1 MRWCGLRE
9 AKMTLVEMYSFSTS
23 KAGGASP
30 NGNGGSLVSSTSS
43 SSGGSSAASTSSVV
57 GEPTVSSASSALPS
71 AMQSMV
77 VAAASTPEL
86 TTGGPG
92 DRSPSLVVSSAAVTS
107 TPTALA
113 ITSVV
118 TALQQQSTASSVASA
133 ALSPRSDQI
142 VPKVGG
148 PSPNSSSSV
157 CSNGSSTS
165 SSMFP
170 EVFKLDDMLDLEQVG
185 NGALS
190 ENGSTGGDYQ
200 LEHGS
205 LSDLMEQ
212 DCTLCQNKFTS
223 PRVLSCLHVFCESC
237 LDKQLADG
245 GSEKNVDAGSGSTLV
260 CTICKQTTA
269 VGPKG
274 AAGLHQD
281 YILSNVLDLS
291 TIEPALLACTSCKSK
306 EMAVSRC
313 NDCANFLCASCEY
326 AHQHMRCFEDHKVV
340 QLEELRKS
348 AEKVAIHK
356 PLYCTVHALEHLKYY
371 CFSCQT
377 PVCNECL
384 IGEHKGNDH
393 NYHNISE
400 AEKPIRLELECSM
413 REAKSKIEYCNQAT
427 SKLESS
433 LHDLQSQYETARGLI
448 NESFQSFK
456 AVLEQCCEN
465 ALKNL
470 EKLHS
475 ERELKI
481 MDLYDNVAKSV
492 EKIEV
497 ATKYARKVL
506 DQANG
511 PELLSLKSMIG
522 AQLSQVMGTAPKV
535 DVNFSLEFQS
545 NYEKFEQLVPE
556 LFGKFRTESSLPPV
570 SANETTPPP
579 TLPGVPIMVPDGAG
593 VHHAPVNGGCGLTQG
608 PLTASVTASSPISL
622 PTSMQ
627 SSFDGDISTLGTNYM
642 LPNVLTPEPPVV
654 GGGGGV
660 GGGVPGATIP
670 GGSNPLGGGG
680 GGAPSPGVVVG
691 AGPTS
696 LPGLTSIAEY
706 NLHRL
711 ANLAGETSGTDMTD
725 SIVPV
730 SNPTVVPSSSVAPG
744 GGATP
749 NFTLADLI
757 SGNQHAIQALAKY
770 SMGGQD
776 MTNGSMLTPHP
787 SLDSVSMMNDF
798 PGVLPGA
805 TSPILPVPPN
815 MPNLDG
821 PGGMNGGGGSDMTM
835 SRFQPSMCV
844 NGRTKATPMQIR
856 TKFGSLG
863 QTKGQFNSPHGFCLG
878 VDEEIVVADTNNH
891 RIEIFEK
898 NGTFKFSFGVP
909 GKEEGQLFYPRKVAV
924 MRTSAKFVVCDRGN
938 ERSRMQIFSKNGHFI
953 KKIAIRYIDIV
964 AGLAVTNKG
973 LIVAVDSVSPTV
985 FIICEDGN
993 LIHWFDCSDFMRE
1006 PSDIAINGTDFFV
1019 CDFKGHCV
1027 AVFSEEGTFK
1037 YRIGSEKITCFPN
1050 GIDISDAGDVL
1061 IGDSHGNRFH
1071 VACYSKDGQ
1080 LQSEFECPYVKVS
1093 RCCGLKI
1100 TSEGYVV
1107 TLAKNNHHVLVLNTL
1122 YIQ

>member
-1 MRWCGLRE
+1 
-9 AKMTLVEMYSFSTS
+9 MYSFSTS
-23 KAGGASP
+23 KSGASA
-30 NGNGGSLVSSTSS
+30 NGSGSSLVSSTTS
-43 SSGGSSAASTSSVV
+43 SSGGSSAVSAASVVV
-57 GEPTVSSASSALPS
+57 GEVPVSSTSASAAPS
-71 AMQSMV
+71 TVQSMV
-77 VAAASTPEL
+77 VSVAATASPEL
-86 TTGGPG
+86 VAAGVAV
-92 DRSPSLVVSSAAVTS
+92 DRTASGVSAVPSAVTS
-107 TPTALA
+107 TTHANA
-113 ITSVV
+113 SAGTI
-118 TALQQQSTASSVASA
+118 LQQTPPSGAVSV
-133 ALSPRSDQI
+133 SPRSEQL
-142 VPKVGG
+142 VPKLVGG

-165 SSMFP
+165 SSGSGMFP
-170 EVFKLDDMLDLEQVG
+170 EVFKLEDMLDLENVG

-190 ENGSTGGDYQ
+190 ENGSTGGDFQ
-200 LEHGS
+200 LDNGS

-212 DCTLCQNKFTS
+212 DCTLCKNKFTS

-237 LDKQLADG
+237 LDKLLSD
-245 GSEKNVDAGSGSTLV
+245 GSGDKSLEGGIGNTIV
-260 CTICKQTTA
+260 CTICKQTTPI
-269 VGPKG
+269 GPKG

-306 EMAVSRC
+306 EMAISRC
-313 NDCANFLCASCEY
+313 NDCANFLCDSCEY

-340 QLEELRKS
+340 QLEDLRKS
-348 AEKVAIHK
+348 SEKVAIHK
-356 PLYCTVHALEHLKYY
+356 PLYCSVHATENLKYY
-371 CFSCQT
+371 CFNCST

-393 NYHNISE
+393 NYHIISE
-400 AEKPIRLELECSM
+400 AEKPMRQELECSM
-413 REAKSKIEYCNQAT
+413 REAKSKIECCNQAT
-427 SKLESS
+427 TKLESS

-456 AVLEQCCEN
+456 AVLEQCREN

-481 MDLYDNVAKSV
+481 MDMYENVAKSV

-497 ATKYARKVL
+497 ATRYARKVL

-511 PELLSLKSMIG
+511 PELLSLKSMIC
-522 AQLSQVMGTAPKV
+522 AQLNQVMGTAPKG
-535 DVNFSLEFQS
+535 DAKFSIEFHS
-545 NYEKFEQLVPE
+545 NYEKFEQLVPD
-556 LFGKFRTESSLPPV
+556 LFGKFRTESCLPA
-570 SANETTPPP
+570 SMNETTPSP
-579 TLPGVPIMVPDGAG
+579 TLPGVPIMVSDA
-593 VHHAPVNGGCGLTQG
+593 HHQPASGSCGLSQG

-627 SSFDGDISTLGTNYM
+627 SSFDGDISTLGTTYM
-642 LPNVLTPEPPVV
+642 LPNVLTPEPVA
-654 GGGGGV
+654 
-660 GGGVPGATIP
+660 GAGTIS
-670 GGSNPLGGGG
+670 GASNPLS
-680 GGAPSPGVVVG
+680 GGAPSPNVVVG
-691 AGPTS
+691 AGPPT
-696 LPGLTSIAEY
+696 LPGLSSIAEY

-711 ANLAGETSGTDMTD
+711 ANLAGETSANDMTD

-730 SNPTVVPSSSVAPG
+730 VNSSPATGPAA
-744 GGATP
+744 GATP

-776 MTNGSMLTPHP
+776 MAGNGSMLTPHP
-787 SLDSVSMMNDF
+787 SLDSVPMMNDF
-798 PGVLPGA
+798 PGVLPGS

-815 MPNLDG
+815 MSNIDG
-821 PGGMNGGGGSDMTM
+821 AGMNGAGGDMAM
-835 SRFQPSMCV
+835 SRFQPSVCV

-1027 AVFSEEGTFK
+1027 AVFGEDGTFK

-1071 VACYSKDGQ
+1071 VACYSKDGH

>member
-1 MRWCGLRE
+1 M
-9 AKMTLVEMYSFSTS
+9 V
-23 KAGGASP
+23 
-30 NGNGGSLVSSTSS
+30 VS
-43 SSGGSSAASTSSVV
+43 
-57 GEPTVSSASSALPS
+57 
-71 AMQSMV
+71 
-77 VAAASTPEL
+77 VAAAASPEL
-86 TTGGPG
+86 VAAGVAVERTASGV
-92 DRSPSLVVSSAAVTS
+92 SAVPSAVTS
-107 TPTALA
+107 TTHANA
-113 ITSVV
+113 SAGTI
-118 TALQQQSTASSVASA
+118 LQQTPPSGAVSV
-133 ALSPRSDQI
+133 SPRSEQL
-142 VPKVGG
+142 VPKLVGG

-165 SSMFP
+165 SSGSGMFP
-170 EVFKLDDMLDLEQVG
+170 EVFKLEDMLDLENVG

-190 ENGSTGGDYQ
+190 ENGSTGGDFQ
-200 LEHGS
+200 LDNGS

-212 DCTLCQNKFTS
+212 DCTLCKNKFTS

-237 LDKQLADG
+237 LDKLLSDG
-245 GSEKNVDAGSGSTLV
+245 SSDKNLEGGIGNTIV
-260 CTICKQTTA
+260 CTICKQTTPI
-269 VGPKG
+269 GPKG

-306 EMAVSRC
+306 EMAISRC
-313 NDCANFLCASCEY
+313 NDCANFLCDSCEY

-340 QLEELRKS
+340 QLEDLRKS
-348 AEKVAIHK
+348 SEKVAIHK
-356 PLYCTVHALEHLKYY
+356 PLYCSVHATENLKYY
-371 CFSCQT
+371 CFNCST

-393 NYHNISE
+393 NYHIISE
-400 AEKPIRLELECSM
+400 AEKPMRQELECSM
-413 REAKSKIEYCNQAT
+413 REAKSKIECCNQAT
-427 SKLESS
+427 TKLESS

-456 AVLEQCCEN
+456 AVLEQCREN

-481 MDLYDNVAKSV
+481 MDMYENVAKSV

-497 ATKYARKVL
+497 ATRYARKVL

-511 PELLSLKSMIG
+511 PELLSLKSMIC
-522 AQLSQVMGTAPKV
+522 AQLNQVMGTAPKG
-535 DVNFSLEFQS
+535 DAKFSIEFHS
-545 NYEKFEQLVPE
+545 NYEKFEQLVPD
-556 LFGKFRTESSLPPV
+556 LFGKFRTESCLPA
-570 SANETTPPP
+570 SMNETTPSP
-579 TLPGVPIMVPDGAG
+579 TLPGVPIMVSDA
-593 VHHAPVNGGCGLTQG
+593 HHQPASGSCGLSQG

-627 SSFDGDISTLGTNYM
+627 SSFDGDISTLGTTYM
-642 LPNVLTPEPPVV
+642 LPNVLTPEPVA
-654 GGGGGV
+654 
-660 GGGVPGATIP
+660 GAGTIS
-670 GGSNPLGGGG
+670 GASNPLS
-680 GGAPSPGVVVG
+680 GGAPSPNVVVG
-691 AGPTS
+691 AGPPT
-696 LPGLTSIAEY
+696 LPGLSSIAEY

-711 ANLAGETSGTDMTD
+711 ANLAGETSANDMTD

-730 SNPTVVPSSSVAPG
+730 VNSSPATGPAA
-744 GGATP
+744 GATP

-776 MTNGSMLTPHP
+776 MAGNGSMLTPHP
-787 SLDSVSMMNDF
+787 SLDSVPMMNDF
-798 PGVLPGA
+798 PGVLPGS
-805 TSPILPVPPN
+805 TSSILPVPPN
-815 MPNLDG
+815 MSNIDG
-821 PGGMNGGGGSDMTM
+821 AGMNGAGGDMAM
-835 SRFQPSMCV
+835 SRFQPSVCV

-1027 AVFSEEGTFK
+1027 AVFGEDGTFK

-1071 VACYSKDGQ
+1071 VACYSKDGH

>member
-1 MRWCGLRE
+1 MVVAAAASTTAASASPELGDRTIGAE
-9 AKMTLVEMYSFSTS
+9 EVSPSPSSTS
-23 KAGGASP
+23 PASCSSSSSSSSSSLVASSGSASAVSSAALAICP
-30 NGNGGSLVSSTSS
+30 SSTAVQQVASAPCVSLSPRPDLQLGSNGSTLSANNGGGSSSSSSCSSSSSSS
-43 SSGGSSAASTSSVV
+43 SSGG
-57 GEPTVSSASSALPS
+57 
-71 AMQSMV
+71 
-77 VAAASTPEL
+77 
-86 TTGGPG
+86 
-92 DRSPSLVVSSAAVTS
+92 
-107 TPTALA
+107 
-113 ITSVV
+113 I
-118 TALQQQSTASSVASA
+118 
-133 ALSPRSDQI
+133 
-142 VPKVGG
+142 
-148 PSPNSSSSV
+148 N
-157 CSNGSSTS
+157 
-165 SSMFP
+165 MFP
-170 EVFKLDDMLDLEQVG
+170 DSFNLYDMLEPDVVG
-185 NGALS
+185 NGRKS
-190 ENGSTGGDYQ
+190 ETGSSSGGFQ
-200 LEHGS
+200 LENGS
-205 LSDLMEQ
+205 LSDLMDQ

-223 PRVLSCLHVFCESC
+223 PRVLSCLHVFCECC
-237 LDKQLADG
+237 LDKLIAEGGATCDKKLQLEGATG
-245 GSEKNVDAGSGSTLV
+245 AIN
-260 CTICKQTTA
+260 CPICKQLTP

-281 YILSNVLDLS
+281 YMLSNVLDLS
-291 TIEPALLACTSCKSK
+291 SIEPALLACTSCKSK

-313 NDCANFLCASCEY
+313 NDCANFLCDSCEY

-340 QLEELRKS
+340 QLDDLRKS

-356 PLYCTVHALEHLKYY
+356 PLYCSVHVTENLKYF
-371 CFSCQT
+371 CFNCET

-384 IGEHKGNDH
+384 IGDHKGSEH
-393 NYHNISE
+393 NYQIISE
-400 AEKPIRLELECSM
+400 AEKPMRLELECSM
-413 REAKSKIEYCNQAT
+413 KEARSKIEYCNQA
-427 SKLESS
+427 SNKLESS
-433 LHDLQSQYETARGLI
+433 LHDLQSQFETARGLI

-481 MDLYDNVAKSV
+481 MDLYDNVEKSV

-511 PELLSLKSMIG
+511 PELLSLKSMIC
-522 AQLSQVMGTAPKV
+522 AQLGQLMGTAPKV
-535 DVNFSLEFQS
+535 DVRFSLEFQS
-545 NYEKFEQLVPE
+545 NYEKFEQVVPD
-556 LFGKFRTESSLPPV
+556 LFGKFRTESSLP

-579 TLPGVPIMVPDGAG
+579 TLPGRPLMVPD
-593 VHHAPVNGGCGLTQG
+593 VHHPHHHHQNPHHHHGHQPVNGGCGLSQG

-622 PTSMQ
+622 PTSLQ
-627 SSFDGDISTLGTNYM
+627 SSFDGDISSLGTAGYM
-642 LPNVLTPEPPVV
+642 LPNVLSSESPATGAPMSGPSPLRAGTPSPSVVNV
-654 GGGGGV
+654 GGGS
-660 GGGVPGATIP
+660 T
-670 GGSNPLGGGG
+670 
-680 GGAPSPGVVVG
+680 
-691 AGPTS
+691 T
-696 LPGLTSIAEY
+696 LPGLSSIAEY

-711 ANLAGETSGTDMTD
+711 ANLAGGDPSGTDLTD
-725 SIVPV
+725 SLVPV
-730 SNPTVVPSSSVAPG
+730 VNNSVNNGNNGNNGNNNPSPNT
-744 GGATP
+744 ATP

-770 SMGGQD
+770 SMGSQD
-776 MTNGSMLTPHP
+776 MGNGAMGLTPHP
-787 SLDSVSMMNDF
+787 GLDSVPMMNDF
-798 PGVLPGA
+798 SGVVLPGA

-815 MPNLDG
+815 MPMDG
-821 PGGMNGGGGSDMTM
+821 PMNGGGGGSSGSGSEMAM

-856 TKFGSLG
+856 CKFGSLG

-878 VDEEIVVADTNNH
+878 VEEEIVVADTNNH

-924 MRTSAKFVVCDRGN
+924 MRASAKFVVCDRGN

-985 FIICEDGN
+985 FIISEDGN

>member
-1 MRWCGLRE
+1 
-9 AKMTLVEMYSFSTS
+9 MTLVELYPFPTST
-23 KAGGASP
+23 
-30 NGNGGSLVSSTSS
+30 NGGSSNGSGNSLVSSTTATA
-43 SSGGSSAASTSSVV
+43 SGGSVSVV
-57 GEPTVSSASSALPS
+57 GENSVPLVTSSITATAASPEPGGSLSASPPASASNTMVVPTSSTVSTTVSPASSS
-71 AMQSMV
+71 
-77 VAAASTPEL
+77 
-86 TTGGPG
+86 G
-92 DRSPSLVVSSAAVTS
+92 VS
-107 TPTALA
+107 
-113 ITSVV
+113 
-118 TALQQQSTASSVASA
+118 
-133 ALSPRSDQI
+133 LSPRPDQLG
-142 VPKVGG
+142 PKP
-148 PSPNSSSSV
+148 PSP
-157 CSNGSSTS
+157 ST
-165 SSMFP
+165 MFV
-170 EVFKLDDMLDLEQVG
+170 ESFKLDDMLELENV
-185 NGALS
+185 A
-190 ENGSTGGDYQ
+190 NGSLGENDSGGYQ
-200 LEHGS
+200 LDHGS
-205 LSDLMEQ
+205 LSDLMDQ
-212 DCTLCQNKFTS
+212 DCSLCQSKFTS
-223 PRVLSCLHVFCESC
+223 PRVLSCLHVFCEPC
-237 LDKQLADG
+237 LDKLLADSSG
-245 GSEKNVDAGSGSTLV
+245 VAAGEKRQESGMGPIA
-260 CTICKQTTA
+260 CPICKQLTT

-291 TIEPALLACTSCKSK
+291 TIEPSQLACTSCKSK
-306 EMAVSRC
+306 EMAISRC
-313 NDCANFLCASCEY
+313 NDCANFLCDSCEY

-340 QLEELRKS
+340 QLNDLRKS

-356 PLYCTVHALEHLKYY
+356 PLYCSVHTTENLKYF
-371 CFSCQT
+371 CFNCQT

-384 IGEHKGNDH
+384 IGDHKGSDH
-393 NYHNISE
+393 NYQIISE
-400 AEKPIRLELECSM
+400 AEKPMRQELENSM
-413 REAKSKIEYCNQAT
+413 KDAKSKIEYCAHAS

-433 LHDLQSQYETARGLI
+433 LHELQSQFETARGLI

-456 AVLEQCCEN
+456 AALEQCCEN

-481 MDLYDNVAKSV
+481 MDLYDNVEKSV

-506 DQANG
+506 DQGNG
-511 PELLSLKSMIG
+511 PELLSLKHMICT
-522 AQLSQVMGTAPKV
+522 QLALLMGTTPKV
-535 DVNFSLEFQS
+535 EVNFSLEFQS
-545 NYEKFEQLVPE
+545 NYEKFEQIVPE
-556 LFGKFRTESSLPPV
+556 LFGTFRTEATLHPT
-570 SANETTPPP
+570 ANESTPPP
-579 TLPGVPIMVPDGAG
+579 TLPGVPIMVNDGQPG
-593 VHHAPVNGGCGLTQG
+593 SGGSCGLTQG

-627 SSFDGDISTLGTNYM
+627 SSFDGDMPTLGPAGAYM
-642 LPNVLTPEPPVV
+642 LPNVLTPEPQGSVTAP
-654 GGGGGV
+654 
-660 GGGVPGATIP
+660 IP
-670 GGSNPLGGGG
+670 PNPLSATPTPV
-680 GGAPSPGVVVG
+680 GAAG
-691 AGPTS
+691 AGPGSAT

-711 ANLAGETSGTDMTD
+711 ANLADASSNDMTD

-730 SNPTVVPSSSVAPG
+730 NSNA
-744 GGATP
+744 GATP

-757 SGNQHAIQALAKY
+757 SGKQHAIQALAKY
-770 SMGGQD
+770 SMGNQD
-776 MTNGSMLTPHP
+776 MSNGSMLTPHAN
-787 SLDSVSMMNDF
+787 LDSVPLMNDYSVM
-798 PGVLPGA
+798 PGS
-805 TSPILPVPPN
+805 TSPILPVPTN
-815 MPNLDG
+815 MPLEG
-821 PGGMNGGGGSDMTM
+821 AGVLNGGGDMTM

-844 NGRTKATPMQIR
+844 NGRNKATPMQIR
-856 TKFGSLG
+856 CKFGSLG

-985 FIICEDGN
+985 FIISEDGN
-993 LIHWFDCSDFMRE
+993 LMHWFDCSDFMRE

>member
-1 MRWCGLRE
+1 
-9 AKMTLVEMYSFSTS
+9 MTLAEMHSFSTS
-23 KAGGASP
+23 KSGGSA
-30 NGNGGSLVSSTSS
+30 NGSDSSLVSSATS
-43 SSGGSSAASTSSVV
+43 SSGGSSAVSTSSVA
-57 GEPTVSSASSALPS
+57 GEVTVSSTSASIGSTL
-71 AMQSMV
+71 QSMV
-77 VAAASTPEL
+77 VSVAAASPEL
-86 TTGGPG
+86 VAGAVERTTAGVPA
-92 DRSPSLVVSSAAVTS
+92 DSSTVSSTTLTSSAAVT
-107 TPTALA
+107 
-113 ITSVV
+113 I
-118 TALQQQSTASSVASA
+118 LQQTAPSVAASI
-133 ALSPRSDQI
+133 SPRSDQL
-142 VPKVGG
+142 VPKLIGG

-170 EVFKLDDMLDLEQVG
+170 FQVGQVFKLDDLLELEKVG
-185 NGALS
+185 NSALS
-190 ENGSTGGDYQ
+190 ENGSSGSDFQ
-200 LEHGS
+200 LDNSS
-205 LSDLMEQ
+205 LSDFMDQ
-212 DCTLCQNKFTS
+212 DCTLCKNKFTS

-237 LDKQLADG
+237 LDKLLADG
-245 GSEKNVDAGSGSTLV
+245 SGEKNLEGGNGSAIV
-260 CTICKQTTA
+260 CTICKQSTPI
-269 VGPKG
+269 GPKG

-306 EMAVSRC
+306 EMAISRC
-313 NDCANFLCASCEY
+313 NDCANFLCDSCEY

-340 QLEELRKS
+340 QLEDLRKS
-348 AEKVAIHK
+348 SEKVAIHK
-356 PLYCTVHALEHLKYY
+356 PLYCSVHTTENLKYY
-371 CFSCQT
+371 CFNCST

-393 NYHNISE
+393 TYHIISE
-400 AEKPIRLELECSM
+400 AEKPMRQELECSM
-413 REAKSKIEYCNQAT
+413 REAKSKIECCNQAT
-427 SKLESS
+427 TKLESS

-448 NESFQSFK
+448 NESFQSCK
-456 AVLEQCCEN
+456 AVLEQCRED

-492 EKIEV
+492 DKIEV

-511 PELLSLKSMIG
+511 PELLSLKSMIC
-522 AQLSQVMGTAPKV
+522 AQLNQVMGTTPKGEV
-535 DVNFSLEFQS
+535 KFSIEFQS

-556 LFGKFRTESSLPPV
+556 LFGKFRTESCLP
-570 SANETTPPP
+570 ANLNETTPSP
-579 TLPGVPIMVPDGAG
+579 TLPGVPIMVSDT
-593 VHHAPVNGGCGLTQG
+593 HHQPGNGSCGLSQG

-627 SSFDGDISTLGTNYM
+627 SSFDGDISTLGTAYI
-642 LPNVLTPEPPVV
+642 LPNVMTPEPAA
-654 GGGGGV
+654 
-660 GGGVPGATIP
+660 GAGTIS
-670 GGSNPLGGGG
+670 GASNPLTGGT
-680 GGAPSPGVVVG
+680 PSPGVVVG
-691 AGPTS
+691 AGPPTI
-696 LPGLTSIAEY
+696 PGLSSIAEY

-711 ANLAGETSGTDMTD
+711 ANLAGESSANDMTD

-730 SNPTVVPSSSVAPG
+730 VNNNPATVSTA
-744 GGATP
+744 GATP

-770 SMGGQD
+770 SSMGGQD
-776 MTNGSMLTPHP
+776 MSNGAMLTPHP
-787 SLDSVSMMNDF
+787 SLDNVPMMNDF
-798 PGVLPGA
+798 PGVLPGS

-815 MPNLDG
+815 MPNIDG
-821 PGGMNGGGGSDMTM
+821 PGMNGAGSDMAM

-1027 AVFSEEGTFK
+1027 AVFAEDGTFK

-1071 VACYSKDGQ
+1071 VACYSKDGH

>member
-1 MRWCGLRE
+1 
-9 AKMTLVEMYSFSTS
+9 MTLAEMYSFSTS
-23 KAGGASP
+23 KSGGSA
-30 NGNGGSLVSSTSS
+30 NGSGSSLVSSATT
-43 SSGGSSAASTSSVV
+43 SSGGSSTVSTSSVA
-57 GEPTVSSASSALPS
+57 GEVTVSSTSASIGSTI
-71 AMQSMV
+71 QSMV
-77 VAAASTPEL
+77 VSVAAASPEL
-86 TTGGPG
+86 VVGVAERTIASGVPA
-92 DRSPSLVVSSAAVTS
+92 VSSA
-107 TPTALA
+107 
-113 ITSVV
+113 
-118 TALQQQSTASSVASA
+118 TASSTTLTSSTAVAILQQTVPTSVA
-133 ALSPRSDQI
+133 VLVSPRSDQLVSKLI
-142 VPKVGG
+142 GG

-170 EVFKLDDMLDLEQVG
+170 EVFKLDDMLDLENVG
-185 NGALS
+185 NSSLS
-190 ENGSTGGDYQ
+190 ENGSSGGDFQ
-200 LEHGS
+200 LDNSS

-212 DCTLCQNKFTS
+212 DCTLCKNKFTS

-237 LDKQLADG
+237 LDKLLADSSGDKILEG
-245 GSEKNVDAGSGSTLV
+245 GNGSTIV
-260 CTICKQTTA
+260 CTICKQSTPI
-269 VGPKG
+269 GPKG

-306 EMAVSRC
+306 EMAISRC
-313 NDCANFLCASCEY
+313 NDCANFLCDSCEY

-340 QLEELRKS
+340 QLEDLRKS
-348 AEKVAIHK
+348 SEKVAIHK
-356 PLYCTVHALEHLKYY
+356 PLYCPVHATENLKYY
-371 CFSCQT
+371 CFNCST

-393 NYHNISE
+393 TYHIISE
-400 AEKPIRLELECSM
+400 AEKPMRQELECSM
-413 REAKSKIEYCNQAT
+413 RDAKSKIECCNQAT
-427 SKLESS
+427 AKLESS
-433 LHDLQSQYETARGLI
+433 LHELQSQYETARGLI
-448 NESFQSFK
+448 TESFQSFK
-456 AVLEQCCEN
+456 AVLEKCRED

-511 PELLSLKSMIG
+511 PELLSLKSMIC
-522 AQLSQVMGTAPKV
+522 AQLSQVMGTAPKG
-535 DVNFSLEFQS
+535 DVKFSIEFQS
-545 NYEKFEQLVPE
+545 NYEKFQQLVPE
-556 LFGKFRTESSLPPV
+556 LFGKFRTESCLPGNM
-570 SANETTPPP
+570 NETTPSP
-579 TLPGVPIMVPDGAG
+579 TLPGVPMMVSEA
-593 VHHAPVNGGCGLTQG
+593 HHQPGNGNCGLSQG

-627 SSFDGDISTLGTNYM
+627 SSFDGDISTLGPGYI
-642 LPNVLTPEPPVV
+642 LPNVLTPEPAT
-654 GGGGGV
+654 
-660 GGGVPGATIP
+660 GAGTIS
-670 GGSNPLGGGG
+670 GASNPLSGT
-680 GGAPSPGVVVG
+680 PSPGVVVG
-691 AGPTS
+691 SGPPT
-696 LPGLTSIAEY
+696 LPGLSSIAEY

-711 ANLAGETSGTDMTD
+711 ANLAGESSANDMTD

-730 SNPTVVPSSSVAPG
+730 VNSNPATVSTAGS
-744 GGATP
+744 TP

-770 SMGGQD
+770 SSMGGQD
-776 MTNGSMLTPHP
+776 MGNGAMLTPHP
-787 SLDSVSMMNDF
+787 SLDNVPMMNDF
-798 PGVLPGA
+798 PGVLPGS

-815 MPNLDG
+815 MPSIDG
-821 PGGMNGGGGSDMTM
+821 PGMNGAGSDMAM

-1027 AVFSEEGTFK
+1027 AVFAEDGTFK

-1071 VACYSKDGQ
+1071 VACYSKDGH

>member
-1 MRWCGLRE
+1 
-9 AKMTLVEMYSFSTS
+9 MTLAEMYSFSTS
-23 KAGGASP
+23 SKSGASS
-30 NGNGGSLVSSTSS
+30 GGSSLVSSTTS
-43 SSGGSSAASTSSVV
+43 SSGGSSTVSTSSIV
-57 GEPTVSSASSALPS
+57 GGEVAVSAASASVGATI
-71 AMQSMV
+71 QSMV
-77 VAAASTPEL
+77 ASVVADPPEL
-86 TTGGPG
+86 VAGAVERTPG
-92 DRSPSLVVSSAAVTS
+92 AGCLPAVSSAAATS
-107 TPTALA
+107 TALTSSAAVA
-113 ITSVV
+113 I
-118 TALQQQSTASSVASA
+118 LQQAPPASGAVLSA
-133 ALSPRSDQI
+133 SPRADQL
-142 VPKVGG
+142 VPKLGG
-148 PSPNSSSSV
+148 PSPNNSSSSV

-165 SSMFP
+165 SGMFP
-170 EVFKLDDMLDLEQVG
+170 EVFKLDDMLDLENVG

-190 ENGSTGGDYQ
+190 ENGSTGGDFQ
-200 LEHGS
+200 LDNSS

-212 DCTLCQNKFTS
+212 DCTLCKNKFTS

-237 LDKQLADG
+237 LDKLLAEGAGDKGLDG
-245 GSEKNVDAGSGSTLV
+245 GNGSTIV
-260 CTICKQTTA
+260 CTICKQATPT
-269 VGPKG
+269 GPKG

-306 EMAVSRC
+306 EMAISRC

-340 QLEELRKS
+340 QLADLRKS

-356 PLYCTVHALEHLKYY
+356 PLYCPVHSMENLKYY
-371 CFSCQT
+371 CFNCQT

-384 IGEHKGNDH
+384 IGDHKGSEH
-393 NYHNISE
+393 NYHIISD
-400 AEKPIRLELECSM
+400 AEKPMRQELECSM

-433 LHDLQSQYETARGLI
+433 LHVLQSQYETARGLI
-448 NESFQSFK
+448 NESYQSCK
-456 AVLEQCCEN
+456 AVLEQCREN

-497 ATKYARKVL
+497 AAKYARKVV

-511 PELLSLKSMIG
+511 PEMLSMKSMIC
-522 AQLSQVMGTAPKV
+522 AQLNQVMVTAPKV
-535 DVNFSLEFQS
+535 DVSFSIEFQS

-556 LFGKFRTESSLPPV
+556 LFGKFRTESSLPV
-570 SANETTPPP
+570 SVNETTPSP
-579 TLPGVPIMVPDGAG
+579 TLPGVPIMVADA
-593 VHHAPVNGGCGLTQG
+593 HHQPVNGGCGLSQG

-627 SSFDGDISTLGTNYM
+627 SSFDGDISTLGTTYM
-642 LPNVLTPEPPVV
+642 LPNVLTPEPAT
-654 GGGGGV
+654 
-660 GGGVPGATIP
+660 GAANIAGPPNALSAGT
-670 GGSNPLGGGG
+670 
-680 GGAPSPGVVVG
+680 PSPGVVVG
-691 AGPTS
+691 TGPATT
-696 LPGLTSIAEY
+696 LPGLSSIAEY

-711 ANLAGETSGTDMTD
+711 ANLAGETASNDLTD

-730 SNPTVVPSSSVAPG
+730 VNSNPATGPA

-776 MTNGSMLTPHP
+776 MSNGAMLSAHP
-787 SLDSVSMMNDF
+787 SLDSVPMMSDF
-798 PGVLPGA
+798 PGVLPGS

-815 MPNLDG
+815 MPNIDG
-821 PGGMNGGGGSDMTM
+821 PGMNGAGSDMAM

>member
-1 MRWCGLRE
+1 
-9 AKMTLVEMYSFSTS
+9 MTLVEMYSFSTS
-23 KAGGASP
+23 KAGASP
-30 NGNGGSLVSSTSS
+30 NGSGGSLVSSTSS

-57 GEPTVSSASSALPS
+57 GDTTVSSASTAVSS

-77 VAAASTPEL
+77 VAAAPTPEL
-86 TTGGPG
+86 STAGPG
-92 DRSPSLVVSSAAVTS
+92 ERAPSSASSVVSAVASVTS
-107 TPTALA
+107 ASSALA
-113 ITSVV
+113 ITSAV
-118 TALQQQSTASSVASA
+118 TALQQQSTPSAVAVV
-133 ALSPRSDQI
+133 LSPRSDQI

-157 CSNGSSTS
+157 
-165 SSMFP
+165 
-170 EVFKLDDMLDLEQVG
+170 FKLDDMLELEHVG

-223 PRVLSCLHVFCESC
+223 PRVLSCLHVFCECC
-237 LDKQLADG
+237 LDKQLVDG
-245 GSEKNVDAGSGSTLV
+245 GDKNVDTGSGGTIV
-260 CTICKQTTA
+260 CTICKQSTP

-384 IGEHKGNDH
+384 IGEHKGNEH

-511 PELLSLKSMIG
+511 PELLSLKSMIC

-556 LFGKFRTESSLPPV
+556 LFGKFRTESSLPSV

-579 TLPGVPIMVPDGAG
+579 TLPGVPIMVADGG
-593 VHHAPVNGGCGLTQG
+593 SVHHAPVNGSCGLSQG

-642 LPNVLTPEPPVV
+642 LPNVLTPEPSV
-654 GGGGGV
+654 GSGGA
-660 GGGVPGATIP
+660 GASIP
-670 GGSNPLGGGG
+670 GGSNPLG

-691 AGPTS
+691 TGPTT
-696 LPGLTSIAEY
+696 LPGLSSIAEY

-711 ANLAGETSGTDMTD
+711 ANLAGETSSTDMTD

-730 SNPTVVPSSSVAPG
+730 SNPGVVASSSVAPG

-776 MTNGSMLTPHP
+776 MSNGSMLTPHP

-821 PGGMNGGGGSDMTM
+821 PGGMNGGGGSDMAM

>member
-1 MRWCGLRE
+1 
-9 AKMTLVEMYSFSTS
+9 MTLVELYSSFQSNSSGTS
-23 KAGGASP
+23 SNGSGA
-30 NGNGGSLVSSTSS
+30 NSLVSSTSS
-43 SSGGSSAASTSSVV
+43 AGGSSGSVV
-57 GEPTVSSASSALPS
+57 ADNNGIVAVSSGPASAI
-71 AMQSMV
+71 AD
-77 VAAASTPEL
+77 STPEPVG
-86 TTGGPG
+86 TMIAA
-92 DRSPSLVVSSAAVTS
+92 SPSIAACVSASIV
-107 TPTALA
+107 PTA
-113 ITSVV
+113 TV
-118 TALQQQSTASSVASA
+118 TVAGAVSPASSSGVS
-133 ALSPRSDQI
+133 LSPRPDQLGS
-142 VPKVGG
+142 KSS
-148 PSPNSSSSV
+148 PSP
-157 CSNGSSTS
+157 S
-165 SSMFP
+165 SSMFA
-170 EVFKLDDMLDLEQVG
+170 ESFKLDDMLELENVA
-185 NGALS
+185 NGSLS
-190 ENGSTGGDYQ
+190 ENGSTGYQ
-200 LEHGS
+200 LDHGS
-205 LSDLMEQ
+205 LSDLMDQ
-212 DCTLCQNKFTS
+212 DCSLCQNKFTS
-223 PRVLSCLHVFCESC
+223 PRVLSCLHVFCEPC
-237 LDKQLADG
+237 LDKLLAEG
-245 GSEKNVDAGSGSTLV
+245 GSLNTGGEKKQDLLGGSGGGTIA
-260 CTICKQTTA
+260 CPICKQITA

-291 TIEPALLACTSCKSK
+291 TIEPSQLACTSCKSK
-306 EMAVSRC
+306 EMAISRC
-313 NDCANFLCASCEY
+313 NNCANFLCDSCEY
-326 AHQHMRCFEDHKVV
+326 AHQHMRCFEHHKVV
-340 QLEELRKS
+340 QLNDLRKS
-348 AEKVAIHK
+348 SEKVHK
-356 PLYCTVHALEHLKYY
+356 TLYCSVHPIENLKYF
-371 CFSCQT
+371 CFNCQM

-384 IGEHKGNDH
+384 LGEHKGSDH
-393 NYHNISE
+393 NYQIISE
-400 AEKPIRLELECSM
+400 AEKPMRQELENSM
-413 REAKSKIEYCNQAT
+413 REAKSKIEYCNHAS

-433 LHDLQSQYETARGLI
+433 LHELQSQFETARGLI

-481 MDLYDNVAKSV
+481 MDLYENVEKSV

-506 DQANG
+506 DQGNG
-511 PELLSLKSMIG
+511 PELLSLKNMICK
-522 AQLSQVMGTAPKV
+522 QLGLLMGTAPKV
-535 DVNFSLEFQS
+535 DVNFSIEFQS
-545 NYEKFEQLVPE
+545 NYEKFEQIVPE
-556 LFGKFRTESSLPPV
+556 LFGSFRTEATLL
-570 SANETTPPP
+570 ATTNETTPPP
-579 TLPGVPIMVPDGAG
+579 TLPGVPIMVNDGQPSGSGG
-593 VHHAPVNGGCGLTQG
+593 VGGASCGLTQG

-627 SSFDGDISTLGTNYM
+627 SSFDGDMSTLGAGGYM
-642 LPNVLTPEPPVV
+642 LPNVLTPEPSNGPAAGTAAITANPLAGTPTPV
-654 GGGGGV
+654 GV
-660 GGGVPGATIP
+660 GAAGGPGGPAATI
-670 GGSNPLGGGG
+670 
-680 GGAPSPGVVVG
+680 
-691 AGPTS
+691 
-696 LPGLTSIAEY
+696 PGLTSIAEY

-711 ANLAGETSGTDMTD
+711 ANLAESSSNDMTD

-730 SNPTVVPSSSVAPG
+730 NTTPS
-744 GGATP
+744 TTT

-770 SMGGQD
+770 SMGSQELNSGP
-776 MTNGSMLTPHP
+776 MLTPH
-787 SLDSVSMMNDF
+787 STLDTVPMMNDY
-798 PGVLPGA
+798 PVMAGT
-805 TSPILPVPPN
+805 TSPILPVTGSMPP
-815 MPNLDG
+815 LEG
-821 PGGMNGGGGSDMTM
+821 AGVLNGGDMGAM
-835 SRFQPSMCV
+835 NRFQPSMCV

-856 TKFGSLG
+856 CKFGSLG

-924 MRTSAKFVVCDRGN
+924 MRASAKFVVCDRGN

-985 FIICEDGN
+985 FIISEDGN

>member
-1 MRWCGLRE
+1 
-9 AKMTLVEMYSFSTS
+9 MTLAEMYSFSTS
-23 KAGGASP
+23 KSGASSS
-30 NGNGGSLVSSTSS
+30 GSSLVSSTTSS
-43 SSGGSSAASTSSVV
+43 TGGSSTVSTSSVV
-57 GEPTVSSASSALPS
+57 GEVAVSSASASVS
-71 AMQSMV
+71 VGSVIQSMV
-77 VAAASTPEL
+77 ASTVADPPEL
-86 TTGGPG
+86 VASTIERTSGGILAVSSGSSPAALTSSSNAVAVMQQTTSPG
-92 DRSPSLVVSSAAVTS
+92 AVVSV
-107 TPTALA
+107 
-113 ITSVV
+113 
-118 TALQQQSTASSVASA
+118 
-133 ALSPRSDQI
+133 SPRSDQL
-142 VPKVGG
+142 VPKLGAG

-165 SSMFP
+165 SGMFP
-170 EVFKLDDMLDLEQVG
+170 EVFKLEDMLELENVG
-185 NGALS
+185 NGTLS
-190 ENGSTGGDYQ
+190 ENGSTVGDFQ
-200 LEHGS
+200 LDNSS

-212 DCTLCQNKFTS
+212 DCTLCKNKFSS

-237 LDKQLADG
+237 LDKLLAEGTGDKG
-245 GSEKNVDAGSGSTLV
+245 LELGNGSTIV
-260 CTICKQTTA
+260 CTICKQSTPI
-269 VGPKG
+269 GSKG

-291 TIEPALLACTSCKSK
+291 SIEPALLACTSCKSK
-306 EMAVSRC
+306 EMAISRC
-313 NDCANFLCASCEY
+313 NDCANFLCISCEY

-340 QLEELRKS
+340 QLDDLRKS

-356 PLYCTVHALEHLKYY
+356 PLYCTVHAMENLKYY
-371 CFSCQT
+371 CFNCQT

-393 NYHNISE
+393 NYHIISE
-400 AEKPIRLELECSM
+400 AEKPMRQELECAM
-413 REAKSKIEYCNQAT
+413 RDAKSKIEYCNQAT

-448 NESFQSFK
+448 NESYQSCK
-456 AVLEQCCEN
+456 AVLEQCREN

-497 ATKYARKVL
+497 AAKYARKVV

-511 PELLSLKSMIG
+511 PEMLSMKSMIC
-522 AQLSQVMGTAPKV
+522 AQLNQVMVTAPKV
-535 DVNFSLEFQS
+535 DVKFSIEFQS
-545 NYEKFEQLVPE
+545 NYDKFEQLVPE
-556 LFGKFRTESSLPPV
+556 LFGKFRTESSLPTGV
-570 SANETTPPP
+570 SETTPSP
-579 TLPGVPIMVPDGAG
+579 TLPGVPIMVADA
-593 VHHAPVNGGCGLTQG
+593 HHQPVNGNCGLSQG

-642 LPNVLTPEPPVV
+642 LPNVLTPEPAT
-654 GGGGGV
+654 GA
-660 GGGVPGATIP
+660 ATISGAP
-670 GGSNPLGGGG
+670 NPLGAGT
-680 GGAPSPGVVVG
+680 PSPGVVVG
-691 AGPTS
+691 TGPAT
-696 LPGLTSIAEY
+696 LPGLSSIAEY

-711 ANLAGETSGTDMTD
+711 ANLAGESSSNDMTD

-730 SNPTVVPSSSVAPG
+730 VNSNPATVPT

-776 MTNGSMLTPHP
+776 MSNGAMLTAHP
-787 SLDSVSMMNDF
+787 SLDNVPMMNDF
-798 PGVLPGA
+798 SSVLPGS

-815 MPNLDG
+815 MPNIDG
-821 PGGMNGGGGSDMTM
+821 PGMNGAGSDMAM

-1100 TSEGYVV
+1100 TSEGYV
-1107 TLAKNNHHVLVLNTL
+1107 
-1122 YIQ
+1122 